1 MPGHTMKK
9 VTPSQLKRALA
20 QRDQAK
26 AKLKEEIKFE
36 KMAVKAFKEQKARAN
51 RAEKKVA
58 RLEEKMK
65 GMKKKE
71 LSIYA
76 KSS

>member
-1 MPGHTMKK
+1 MPSK

-65 GMKKKE
+65 GMKKKN
-71 LSIYA
+71 
-76 KSS
+76 